1 MSKESLLGRIVRRI
15 DKRGRPY
22 GPPLFLISM
31 HGSCEVYD
39 GVRVKVDKRFR
50 ALTYTKERE
59 QVNGDRPLRVLDEME
74 LL

>member
-1 MSKESLLGRIVRRI
+1 MRRI

-22 GPPLFLISM
+22 GPPLFLVSM
-31 HGSCEVYD
+31 HHSEGVYD
-39 GVRVKVDKRFR
+39 GVKIEVDKRFR

-59 QVNGDRPLRVLDEME
+59 QVNGDRPLRVLDETE